1 MPVAGSIRPPA
12 AQSLRSKTLAST
24 SPLPAVLVT
33 RPQPQAGRLAQDLRT
48 QGIRVVVSPLMR
60 AVFPPV
66 DLPEGPFA
74 AVILTSEAGATA
86 AGRLRGLLPGRALCV
101 GERTA
106 EVARAGGFDAHSLG
120 LTAAEMLPA
129 LAAEQGPFLYLRGR
143 EASVDVAAA
152 LMARGQQAASA
163 VVYAQEPAAL
173 SDDAL
178 ALLQGAAPVAIP
190 LYSARSARLFLA
202 ACPADGTAELLPVA
216 IAPPVLEALPRAL
229 RARAVLAERPD
240 GPSMQ
245 AVILRV
251 IRSLAP

>member
-12 AQSLRSKTLAST
+12 AQSLRSKTLAPT
-24 SPLPAVLVT
+24 PPHPAVLIT
-33 RPQPQAGRLAQDLRT
+33 RPQPQAGRLAAALRAE
-48 QGIRVVVSPLMR
+48 GARVVVSPLMR

-66 DLPEGPFA
+66 TLPEGDFA
-74 AVILTSEAGATA
+74 AVILTSEAGALA
-86 AGRLRGLLPGRALCV
+86 ASRLAGLPRRALCV

-106 EVARAGGFDAHSLG
+106 EVARAGGFEARSLG
-120 LTAAEMLPA
+120 MTAAEMLPA

-143 EASVDVAAA
+143 EASVDVAAE
-152 LMARGQQAASA
+152 LTARGQQAASA

-173 SDDAL
+173 SDKAL
-178 ALLQGAAPVAIP
+178 ALLRGVDPVAIP

-202 ACPADGTAELLPVA
+202 ACPAEMAAELLPVA
-216 IAPPVLEALPRAL
+216 IAPPVREALPEAL
-229 RARAVLAERPD
+229 RAGAVLAEQPD

-245 AVILRV
+245 AAILRV

>member
-1 MPVAGSIRPPA
+1 MLI
-12 AQSLRSKTLAST
+12 
-24 SPLPAVLVT
+24 T
-33 RPQPQAGRLAQDLRT
+33 RPQPQAGRLAQDLQA
-48 QGIRVVVSPLMR
+48 QGLRVVVSPLMR
-60 AVFPPV
+60 PVFPPIT
-66 DLPEGPFA
+66 LPDGPFA

-86 AGRLRGLLPGRALCV
+86 AGRLRSLLPGRALCV

-106 EVARAGGFDAHSLG
+106 EVARAGGFDARSLG
-120 LTAAEMLPA
+120 MTAAEMLPA

-173 SDDAL
+173 SAEAL
-178 ALLQGAAPVAIP
+178 ALLRGAGPVAIP

-202 ACPADGTAELLPVA
+202 VCSPDRRADLLPVV
-216 IAPPVLEALPRAL
+216 IAPPVLEALPEAL
-229 RARAVLAERPD
+229 RTRAVLAEQPD

-245 AVILRV
+245 AAILRV